1 MVDRRRRERM
11 YHAALKAVAVTTNA
25 SICTCILQFGSV
37 GASERSCEYTR
48 VKWQTKKPIPKRDST
63 ACSCDDDRGA
73 KGLAVRQVRFCARFV
88 RVTGHV
94 SSVSLSPP
102 VAGAV

>member
-37 GASERSCEYTR
+37 GASERS
-48 VKWQTKKPIPKRDST
+48 VNI
-63 ACSCDDDRGA
+63 
-73 KGLAVRQVRFCARFV
+73 LV
-88 RVTGHV
+88 
-94 SSVSLSPP
+94 
-102 VAGAV
+102 